1 MDANLVESSTD
12 IDRRLLNDTI
22 DDLRKGG
29 KEVGGIDLRVEE
41 YLGREETFVADVD
54 LVFLRTFVRGAVK
67 E

>member
-1 MDANLVESSTD
+1 MGTNLIESSTD

-22 DDLRKGG
+22 DDLREGG

-41 YLGREETFVADVD
+41 YLRREETFVADVD